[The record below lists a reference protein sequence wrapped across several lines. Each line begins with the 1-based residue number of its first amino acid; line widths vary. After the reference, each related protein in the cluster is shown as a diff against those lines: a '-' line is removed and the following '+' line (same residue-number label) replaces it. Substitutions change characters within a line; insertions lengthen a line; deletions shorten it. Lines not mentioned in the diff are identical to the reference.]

1 MIQLSPFEGSLDGIT
16 PAEASAMR
24 GTIKK
29 RWKSYRELAIQGE
42 MSNAFVSPNQ
52 VETNSLEASRL
63 QP

>member
-1 MIQLSPFEGSLDGIT
+1 MT
-16 PAEASAMR
+16 
-24 GTIKK
+24 
-29 RWKSYRELAIQGE
+29 IQGE

>member
-1 MIQLSPFEGSLDGIT
+1 
-16 PAEASAMR
+16 MR

-29 RWKSYRELAIQGE
+29 RWKSYRKLAIQGE
-42 MSNAFVSPNQ
+42 MSNAFVSPNL